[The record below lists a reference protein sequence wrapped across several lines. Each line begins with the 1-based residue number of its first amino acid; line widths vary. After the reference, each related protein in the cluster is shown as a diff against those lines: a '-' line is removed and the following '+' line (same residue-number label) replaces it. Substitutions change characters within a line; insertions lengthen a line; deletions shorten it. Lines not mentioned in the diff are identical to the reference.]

1 MKTLLYISLFILL
14 GTSSGPL
21 EEANALFEAK
31 NYAAAL
37 TQYRS
42 VLTTYPDQAHE
53 IYFNIGQCYMAM
65 DSVQQA
71 LTAYYQALSADH
83 EQTSSLAY
91 NQIGIIFAQGK
102 QYQQALTNF
111 QKAVRMNSLHLEA
124 AYNYELIRRIME
136 AEQEQNE
143 EPEDQKQESADEQ
156 SNDEEGDQ
164 QQEEQGED
172 SDEEADEDREEEEQ
186 EKEPQDATH
195 NNEAQQPAN
204 NDQALPFSTDTLDMA
219 RARQLL
225 DRMREN
231 EMRFM
236 QELRKKTKKQEKTG
250 KPDW

>member
-1 MKTLLYISLFILL
+1 MKTFLYISLLFIL
-14 GTSSGPL
+14 GSASGPL

-31 NYAAAL
+31 DYGAAL
-37 TQYRS
+37 TQYQS
-42 VLTTYPDQAHE
+42 VLTTYPDQSHE

-65 DSVQQA
+65 DSIQQA
-71 LTAYYQALSADH
+71 LTAYYQALSPDH
-83 EQTSSLAY
+83 ERTSSLAY
-91 NQIGIIFAQGK
+91 NQIGIIFAQGQ
-102 QYQQALTNF
+102 QYQQALTSF
-111 QKAVRMNSLHLEA
+111 QKAVRLNSLHLEA

-136 AEQEQNE
+136 GGQDPNEQQQEQQE
-143 EPEDQKQESADEQ
+143 EGQEQ

-164 QQEEQGED
+164 QQEEQDGESEED
-172 SDEEADEDREEEEQ
+172 ADEEREEEEK
-186 EKEPQDATH
+186 KEPQDATT

-204 NDQALPFSTDTLDMA
+204 NDQAKPFSTDTLDMD

-236 QELRKKTKKQEKTG
+236 QELRKRTKKKEKTG